1 MRIHNKFIIIPLTD
15 YNTLYMFYKDELMKY
30 FGIDRNIDVSSMAK
44 VSVGIPLGYIKNII
58 QNILNLNRRI
68 TLKFKPLLATEIMDE
83 VLKYEPLPARI
94 VSKFEN
100 FENRTPLGRKR
111 LRMLAKEKAL
121 LERAKK
127 LRKWKNSWMKNKS
140 TIYIKIFYSSFFG
153 KKDYGNDW
161 NSSNKAWNR
170 LLDALRDKS
179 IVF

>member
-1 MRIHNKFIIIPLTD
+1 
-15 YNTLYMFYKDELMKY
+15 MFYKDELMKY

-127 LRKWKNSWMKNKS
+127 LRK
-140 TIYIKIFYSSFFG
+140 
-153 KKDYGNDW
+153 
-161 NSSNKAWNR
+161 
-170 LLDALRDKS
+170 
-179 IVF
+179 